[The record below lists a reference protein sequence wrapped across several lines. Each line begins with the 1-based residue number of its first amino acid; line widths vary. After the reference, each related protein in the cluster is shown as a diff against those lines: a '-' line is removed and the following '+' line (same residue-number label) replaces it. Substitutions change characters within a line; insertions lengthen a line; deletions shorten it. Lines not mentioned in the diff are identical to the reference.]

1 MPGPSKAT
9 ELATAGAIYAL
20 RRHQGDHTNA
30 WLDYAIIAATG
41 CDPTSAKNWRTGEVP
56 PKLGSVMLMV
66 EAWGVIFLADVFAE
80 QDKDGALGERT
91 NAAAGMAVLRQHLQD
106 TLNAIDAIPAKPTS
120 AETYRDIDAGGR
132 IDGESR

>member
-20 RRHQGDHTNA
+20 RRYQGDHTNA

-66 EAWGVIFLADVFAE
+66 EAWGLTFLADVFAD
-80 QDKDGALGERT
+80 QDKDGVLGERT
-91 NAAAGMAVLRQHLQD
+91 NAAAGIAVLRQHLQD
-106 TLNAIDAIPAKPTS
+106 TLNAIDAIPAKPPEVIDFHDVG
-120 AETYRDIDAGGR
+120 AREKDET
-132 IDGESR
+132 